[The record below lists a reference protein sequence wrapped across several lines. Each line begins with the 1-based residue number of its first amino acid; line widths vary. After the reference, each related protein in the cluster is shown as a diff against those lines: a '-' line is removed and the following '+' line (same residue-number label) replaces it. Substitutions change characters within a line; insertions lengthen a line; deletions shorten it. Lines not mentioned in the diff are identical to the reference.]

1 MHRPTL
7 KASRTVPPTHP
18 LFGKRTYLPRMA
30 EGSARALAAVIR
42 SLGLDAC
49 VTPPSDLHSLD
60 LGGQF
65 SGGDECYPLRITF
78 GDYLRTLELPGF
90 DPQKTAFYVL
100 TGQGP
105 CRFGQYASYLKLVLK
120 QRGYPEI
127 TVYTPSTE
135 KGYSDFGE
143 ASTVYTRGAWRA
155 IVSADILLKLLFK
168 SRPYEVIAGAADALY
183 EESVED
189 LCRALEIPY
198 PDDDTQFE
206 QVRQSLLRA
215 RDRFRELPI
224 QFESQRPLIGVVGE
238 IFCRLT
244 EFSNNQLVRRLEE
257 AGAEVWM
264 NDIAEWIWYINVDQF
279 RRLKIKG
286 ERFSLEALGAHIR
299 NYLQHKDEHS
309 LISLFQEDFRGY
321 EEPDDIRMVL
331 DFAQPY
337 LPASGV
343 NGEMVLNVGKAVYFA
358 RKGLDGVVD
367 ISPFSCMNGIVSEA
381 LYPKVSR
388 DNAGIPIRNFY
399 FDGTQSDL
407 ERDLGI
413 FVELAKSYQRRK
425 PWPRQLP
432 RLGGSTASEG
442 MVSRARKT

>member
-1 MHRPTL
+1 VQTVIELLEEFLGAFPVRPKIEGLRVTGSGGRL
-7 KASRTVPPTHP
+7 IAESRGARSENEFKAVACAVSRLYPDVHTV
-18 LFGKRTYLPRMA
+18 F
-30 EGSARALAAVIR
+30 EI
-42 SLGLDAC
+42 
-49 VTPPSDLHSLD
+49 
-60 LGGQF
+60 GGQ
-65 SGGDECYPLRITF
+65 SSK
-78 GDYLRTLELPGF
+78 YLRLAENSEAQP
-90 DPQKTAFYVL
+90 A
-100 TGQGP
+100 TGSN
-105 CRFGQYASYLKLVLK
+105 RNTYAT
-120 QRGYPEI
+120 GI
-127 TVYTPSTE
+127 TDCSTSGECAAGTGSFLDQQTPSTE

-155 IVSADILLKLLFK
+155 IVSADILLQLLFK
-168 SRPYEVIAGAADALY
+168 SRPYEVTAGAADALY
-183 EESVED
+183 EKSAED

-198 PDDDTQFE
+198 PDDGTQFE
-206 QVRQSLLRA
+206 QVRQSLVRA
-215 RDRFRELPI
+215 RDLFRELPI
-224 QFESQRPLIGVVGE
+224 QVESKRPLIGVVGE

-299 NYLQHKDEHS
+299 NHIQHKDEHS
-309 LISLFQEDFRGY
+309 LISLFQDDFRGY
-321 EEPDDIRMVL
+321 EEPDDIRIVL

-358 RKGLDGVVD
+358 RKGLDGVID

-413 FVELAKSYQRRK
+413 FVELAKSYQRQK
-425 PWPRQLP
+425 PWPRQPP
-432 RLGGSTASEG
+432 RLAGSTASES
-442 MVSRARKT
+442 MVSGARKT